1 MVFSINIHY
10 PVEHYPKGLCPMK
23 MKLKTLLTL
32 CLAFLML
39 CCISV
44 TSYAE
49 EDSEVQPLCDFL
61 DSEEFQ

>member
-1 MVFSINIHY
+1 
-10 PVEHYPKGLCPMK
+10 MK

-49 EDSEVQPLCDFL
+49 EDSEVQPLCDFF

>member
-1 MVFSINIHY
+1 
-10 PVEHYPKGLCPMK
+10 MK
-23 MKLKTLLTL
+23 TKLLIL
-32 CLAFLML
+32 CLTVLML
-39 CCISV
+39 CCASV